1 MQDVIFALFD
11 TLPSHTSSMTSS
23 HLRDEDSSGERH
35 NYERPQT
42 HAYHVRIH
50 ELGDVMLRP
59 LLRGFVSSEKVS
71 YTLVPP
77 LLSYHSAPSVLPT
90 SASSTPSI
98 QAHPKSA
105 PPSVC
110 LPSNGTSPATCALV
124 TWDSSL
130 WPYPRAPLDDITE
143 LNLNFADTGDLSD
156 VDAFRTATAEQ
167 QSVAKKDRAKEREE
181 IERSW
186 DVHGGFDTSI
196 DASPLHTALGWPS
209 CALAHTVISGSGSA
223 APPSP

>member
-1 MQDVIFALFD
+1 MLLTACLTLAAAHPLEDISCSTLKPESSESPLPTCHVTVQLVRSPWPTDSQLPMQDVIFALFD

-23 HLRDEDSSGERH
+23 HLRDEDSIGEWH

-42 HAYHVRIH
+42 HAYHARIH

-77 LLSYHSAPSVLPT
+77 LPSYHSAPSVLPI

-105 PPSVC
+105 PPCV
-110 LPSNGTSPATCALV
+110 
-124 TWDSSL
+124 
-130 WPYPRAPLDDITE
+130 YR
-143 LNLNFADTGDLSD
+143 
-156 VDAFRTATAEQ
+156 
-167 QSVAKKDRAKEREE
+167 
-181 IERSW
+181 
-186 DVHGGFDTSI
+186 
-196 DASPLHTALGWPS
+196 
-209 CALAHTVISGSGSA
+209 
-223 APPSP
+223 